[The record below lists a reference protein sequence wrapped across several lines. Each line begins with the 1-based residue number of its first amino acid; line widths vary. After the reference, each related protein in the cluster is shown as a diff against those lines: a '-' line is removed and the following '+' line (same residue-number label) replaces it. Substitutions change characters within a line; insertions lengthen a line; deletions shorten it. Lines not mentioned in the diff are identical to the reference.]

1 MYLCERHPIKCT
13 AISPKF
19 ANFSC
24 PFVRAS
30 RTLTQRSPQRRR
42 KNRRETIRAGFTIF
56 YATLVS
62 RIIFDFL
69 DEQPRNDN
77 SVAQRYTGLLLA
89 PPPLPPPPPLPSP
102 SFCPLCHVNRGEKF
116 MSRATP
122 FPRRL
127 LSGSHFVYVRIVAG
141 TMARAATI
149 MRPPQYTLATPL
161 HISCRILVARP
172 VPRH

>member
-24 PFVRAS
+24 PFFRVS

>member
-1 MYLCERHPIKCT
+1 MYLCERRPIKCT

-24 PFVRAS
+24 PFVRVS
-30 RTLTQRSPQRRR
+30 RTLTQRRR

-56 YATLVS
+56 YAALVS